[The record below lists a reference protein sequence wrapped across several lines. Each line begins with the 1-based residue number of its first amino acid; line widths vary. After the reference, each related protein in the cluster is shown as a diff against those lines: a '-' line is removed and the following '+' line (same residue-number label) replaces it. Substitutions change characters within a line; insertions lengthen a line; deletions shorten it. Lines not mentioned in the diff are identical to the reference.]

1 MNNID
6 ETIRRLENIAGHA
19 VHYAGEPPFI
29 MSLDDGHAVHEA
41 IDLMKKQDAKEVE
54 IHETDEWYC
63 PVFACPDCKAKWMSD
78 EENTHYCPNCG
89 RAVKMNA

>member
-1 MNNID
+1 M
-6 ETIRRLENIAGHA
+6 TMLELMLSTAIKE
-19 VHYAGEPPFI
+19 AGEFCDVRL
-29 MSLDDGHAVHEA
+29 SVEDAEA
-41 IDLMKKQDAKEVE
+41 ILEVVKEKDAKEVE

-89 RAVKMNA
+89 RAVKIR